1 MLTQSRSPCSLLWA
15 LPHAQ
20 YGIGPSVPEAI
31 DEGRVVSEGRSS
43 APSHPLGLYVSL
55 RVRNFPL
62 LGTGVAASGHDER
75 DVPRI
80 SDVGNEEHEY

>member
-1 MLTQSRSPCSLLWA
+1 MRQFRNTRKAAGERKGKGEPELDGLRRRRSL
-15 LPHAQ
+15 
-20 YGIGPSVPEAI
+20 
-31 DEGRVVSEGRSS
+31 
-43 APSHPLGLYVSL
+43 
-55 RVRNFPL
+55 PL